1 MLTSAAHTEED
12 AAETPDAAEQVIK
25 SWPTA
30 SSMGPAA
37 GSSWF

>member
-12 AAETPDAAEQVIK
+12 VAETPDAAEQVIK
-25 SWPTA
+25 SWSTV
-30 SSMGPAA
+30 SSMGPVA